1 MSPGHL
7 SGPGS
12 GLQLGAQTPGSWES
26 PCSGGPGVWAE
37 KRATGK
43 LSHRRLGQG
52 PVGSQS
58 AEGPGSTADCPCLV
72 PGAGVAPV
80 EILPSPDHTES
91 GSQIQPLIIGV
102 TELDSSLLSAS
113 GSLAGSFTAR
123 SQAASSDTCSLSPG
137 PRRSPRGQ
145 RVPFQASFSS
155 RPPPGR
161 PESGLGRLSSG
172 RWPAVAPESP
182 PLTLRRP
189 RCGSLAESP
198 LSPQDR
204 GQVSSAGMADGT
216 LGTAL
221 HSVLSPS
228 PLPPDCFPDGRKSRR
243 LGPLGGSFLPLP
255 LFLGHCPGKGIPAR
269 PPGSGGMGACGAHPD
284 PSGGSELA
292 SLLKPSLDQPTGGP
306 GLSAKEGV
314 ARQYLRNC

>member
-1 MSPGHL
+1 MFWRARRLGREAGDRQALPPSP
-7 SGPGS
+7 GPGS
-12 GLQLGAQTPGSWES
+12 CGI
-26 PCSGGPGVWAE
+26 AE
-37 KRATGK
+37 
-43 LSHRRLGQG
+43 RR
-52 PVGSQS
+52 
-58 AEGPGSTADCPCLV
+58 
-72 PGAGVAPV
+72 GAGVHGGLS
-80 EILPSPDHTES
+80 LPGPWGGGGSGGDSPLPHHTES
-91 GSQIQPLIIGV
+91 GSQIQPLITGV

-113 GSLAGSFTAR
+113 GPLAGSFTAR

-137 PRRSPRGQ
+137 PRRSPQGQ
-145 RVPFQASFSS
+145 RVPFQALFSS

-228 PLPPDCFPDGRKSRR
+228 PLPPDCFPDGRRSGR
-243 LGPLGGSFLPLP
+243 LGPLGGGFLPLP

-269 PPGSGGMGACGAHPD
+269 PPGFGGMGARGADPD
-284 PSGGSELA
+284 PRGGSELA
-292 SLLKPSLDQPTGGP
+292 SLLKPSLDQPTEGP

-314 ARQYLRNC
+314 TRQYLRNC

>member
-12 GLQLGAQTPGSWES
+12 GLQLGAQTPGSWRS

-37 KRATGK
+37 KRATAK
-43 LSHRRLGQG
+43 LSQHRPGQG

-58 AEGPGSTADCPCLV
+58 ADGLGSTVDCPCLV

-80 EILPSPDHTES
+80 EILPSPHHAES

-102 TELDSSLLSAS
+102 TELDSSLLSVS
-113 GSLAGSFTAR
+113 GPLAGSFTAG
-123 SQAASSDTCSLSPG
+123 SQATSLDTCSLSPG
-137 PRRSPRGQ
+137 PRRGPRGQ

-189 RCGSLAESP
+189 RSGSLAESP

-228 PLPPDCFPDGRKSRR
+228 PLPPDCFPDGRRSGR
-243 LGPLGGSFLPLP
+243 LGPLGGGFSPLP
-255 LFLGHCPGKGIPAR
+255 RFSVTVLGRAAR
-269 PPGSGGMGACGAHPD
+269 PGRRASGGWGARGADPD
-284 PSGGSELA
+284 PHGGSELA
-292 SLLKPSLDQPTGGP
+292 SLLKPSLD
-306 GLSAKEGV
+306 
-314 ARQYLRNC
+314 